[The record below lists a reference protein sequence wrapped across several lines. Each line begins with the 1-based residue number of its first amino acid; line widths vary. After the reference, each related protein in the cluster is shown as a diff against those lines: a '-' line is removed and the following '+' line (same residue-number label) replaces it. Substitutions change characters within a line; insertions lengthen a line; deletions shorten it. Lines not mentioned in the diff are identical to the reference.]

1 MQLRMHIGNTRKE
14 NKANTHTEYR
24 VNTST
29 TTKHINV
36 MVMFS
41 SLFVCLFVCLSVS
54 IATLRKHLR
63 TDLHES
69 CREGQQWANEQ
80 LIKFWWRSGLPSGYM
95 DCFPDVSLLGDTES
109 GVSRL
114 RCATLQSRAC
124 TRGIAI
130 ATMTS
135 LRHRPLAYRYMHCPS
150 ASSYKI

>member
-1 MQLRMHIGNTRKE
+1 MQLRMHTGNTRKE
-14 NKANTHTEYR
+14 NKANTEYR

-63 TDLHES
+63 PNLHES
-69 CREGQQWANEQ
+69 CREGQQWASEQ
-80 LIKFWWRSGLPSGYM
+80 LIKFWWRSGLPCGYR

-109 GVSRL
+109 GVNRL
-114 RCATLQSRAC
+114 RCATLQSRAR

-135 LRHRPLAYRYMHCPS
+135 LRHRPLAYRYMHSPS
-150 ASSYKI
+150 VSSFKI